1 MNFAHAEVA
10 TLDPTTMRTL
20 CEEYMA
26 NNYIDPETSE
36 RLGVKRGLRNPDGTG
51 VLAGLTNVCDVV
63 GYKKDQEGHVI
74 PTPGKLIYRGVNINE
89 IVEEAY
95 RNDRFVFEEVIW
107 LLLFGS
113 LPTQEQLDDFCEIL
127 AEHRALPEGF
137 MDTMNAPSPNIMNKL
152 QRCVL
157 GLYSYDEHAEDLT
170 LENILNQSINL
181 IASMPTMM
189 VNAYQMKRRYYDKQS
204 MFFHLPKPG
213 QSTAEHILST
223 YRPDQKFTHEE
234 AKLLDMCLLVHAD
247 HGGGNCSTF
256 TTRVLSSSGTDTYSA
271 IAAGIGALKG
281 PKHGGANLMVN
292 RQLQDVLKHVENPED
307 DDEVREYLRRIL
319 RKQAGDGSGLIYGM
333 GHAVYTISD
342 PREVILKQRA
352 RHLAYEKGFEEEYN
366 MLCSIERLAPGIFA
380 EEKGSTKPV
389 CANVDLFSGLIY
401 NMLGISED
409 LYTPLFAIARVPGW
423 CAHRVEEVVFAN
435 RIIRPAYKYLGV
447 RQKYKRIEC
456 TDFAFDSLV
465 RCAGHR
471 PRGRSCLWHRCR
483 DRAVYGRF
491 GVVALCGIGRGGAG
505 RSAHRSA
512 LRRKSRDGP
521 QPSASGRSAG
531 LCRSGVLSG
540 GCRCAAGGGLV
551 GNEQLRAVHSGVHL
565 RGVAQHAGP
574 LLAYPF
580 RLEKAYGR
588 AVSGGGGQCAV
599 LLERA
604 DALYGEQLQLA
615 PGGPHR
621 SGVAG
626 AGSTVAAEQPCPG
639 AVPAKAGKRPHPV
652 RRRSGSTLPVPV
664 LGAAPCSGP
673 GGWSSGRTGPAAGAV
688 CRAGTVLRGSAGRR
702 VRRSLR
708 TASGVT
714 KTPPVLLV

>member
-1 MNFAHAEVA
+1 MNFAHSEVA
-10 TLDPTTMRTL
+10 ALDQNTMRTL
-20 CEEYMA
+20 CEEYVA

-89 IVEEAY
+89 IVDEAY

-113 LPTQEQLDDFCEIL
+113 LPNREQLDDFCEIL

-137 MDTMNAPSPNIMNKL
+137 MDTMNAPSPNIMNKM

-157 GLYSYDEHAEDLT
+157 GLYSYDEHAEDLS

-271 IAAGIGALKG
+271 IAAAIGALKG

-292 RQLQDVLKHVENPED
+292 RQLKDILKHVENPED

-333 GHAVYTISD
+333 GHAVYSLSD
-342 PREVILKQRA
+342 PREVVFKGYVEQ
-352 RHLAYEKGFEEEYN
+352 LAHEKGRDKDLALYN
-366 MLCSIERLAPGIFA
+366 KIETMAPQLIA
-380 EEKGSTKPV
+380 EERRIFKGVSP
-389 CANVDLFSGLIY
+389 NVDFYSGFVY
-401 NMLGISED
+401 DMLGIPME
-409 LYTPLFAIARVPGW
+409 LYTPLFAVARVTGW
-423 CAHRVEEVVFAN
+423 SAHRIEELLSAN
-435 RIIRPAYKYLGV
+435 KIIRPAYKSLGGDHE
-447 RQKYKRIEC
+447 YI
-456 TDFAFDSLV
+456 
-465 RCAGHR
+465 
-471 PRGRSCLWHRCR
+471 
-483 DRAVYGRF
+483 
-491 GVVALCGIGRGGAG
+491 
-505 RSAHRSA
+505 
-512 LRRKSRDGP
+512 RR
-521 QPSASGRSAG
+521 
-531 LCRSGVLSG
+531 
-540 GCRCAAGGGLV
+540 
-551 GNEQLRAVHSGVHL
+551 NER
-565 RGVAQHAGP
+565 
-574 LLAYPF
+574 
-580 RLEKAYGR
+580 
-588 AVSGGGGQCAV
+588 
-599 LLERA
+599 
-604 DALYGEQLQLA
+604 
-615 PGGPHR
+615 
-621 SGVAG
+621 
-626 AGSTVAAEQPCPG
+626 
-639 AVPAKAGKRPHPV
+639 
-652 RRRSGSTLPVPV
+652 
-664 LGAAPCSGP
+664 
-673 GGWSSGRTGPAAGAV
+673 
-688 CRAGTVLRGSAGRR
+688 
-702 VRRSLR
+702 
-708 TASGVT
+708 
-714 KTPPVLLV
+714 

>member
-20 CEEYMA
+20 CEEYIA

-89 IVEEAY
+89 IVDEAY

-157 GLYSYDEHAEDLT
+157 GLYSYDDRAEDLS

-256 TTRVLSSSGTDTYSA
+256 TARVLSSSGTDTYSA
-271 IAAGIGALKG
+271 IAAAIGALKG
-281 PKHGGANLMVN
+281 PKHGGANLMVMQMMQN
-292 RQLQDVLKHVENPED
+292 IRENLHDTED
-307 DDEVREYLRRIL
+307 DEELEAYLKKL
-319 RKQAGDGSGLIYGM
+319 LHGEAFDRKGLIYGM
-333 GHAVYTISD
+333 GHAVYSLSD
-342 PREVILKQRA
+342 PREVVFKGYVEQ
-352 RHLAYEKGFEEEYN
+352 LAHEKGRDKDLSLYTR
-366 MLCSIERLAPGIFA
+366 IERMAPQLIAQERKIF
-380 EEKGSTKPV
+380 KGVSP
-389 CANVDLFSGLIY
+389 NVDFYSGFVY
-401 NMLGISED
+401 EMLGIPME
-409 LYTPLFAIARVPGW
+409 LYTPLFAVARVMGW
-423 CAHRVEEVVFAN
+423 SAHRIEELLSAN
-435 RIIRPAYKYLGV
+435 KIIRPAYKSLGGTHD
-447 RQKYKRIEC
+447 YI
-456 TDFAFDSLV
+456 
-465 RCAGHR
+465 
-471 PRGRSCLWHRCR
+471 PRSQ
-483 DRAVYGRF
+483 RA
-491 GVVALCGIGRGGAG
+491 
-505 RSAHRSA
+505 
-512 LRRKSRDGP
+512 
-521 QPSASGRSAG
+521 
-531 LCRSGVLSG
+531 
-540 GCRCAAGGGLV
+540 
-551 GNEQLRAVHSGVHL
+551 
-565 RGVAQHAGP
+565 
-574 LLAYPF
+574 
-580 RLEKAYGR
+580 
-588 AVSGGGGQCAV
+588 
-599 LLERA
+599 
-604 DALYGEQLQLA
+604 
-615 PGGPHR
+615 
-621 SGVAG
+621 
-626 AGSTVAAEQPCPG
+626 
-639 AVPAKAGKRPHPV
+639 
-652 RRRSGSTLPVPV
+652 
-664 LGAAPCSGP
+664 
-673 GGWSSGRTGPAAGAV
+673 
-688 CRAGTVLRGSAGRR
+688 
-702 VRRSLR
+702 
-708 TASGVT
+708 
-714 KTPPVLLV
+714 